1 MRLQKTPCE
10 LMINTW
16 PRYDMMSI
24 NLAFS
29 RLGKHMR
36 LLHRFTSVI
45 GATALVFAGLVP
57 PAHGAISPADCFEYM
72 DETASVVVGLSCKN
86 VASLQELPMT
96 RDIQWIGVDTQKE
109 QALGGLEVLAAN
121 PQLQSVRINK
131 APQEI
136 IAELA
141 KLPVLES
148 LSLTFPK
155 GQQVQLAGLGQLS
168 DLKELEVLGT
178 SSTDYR
184 WAKDLSDLEVLD
196 LASYTKPL
204 IELKIGASTEIEPVI
219 TVDGSVLKPWEYTRE
234 RILGQI
240 SPTGFTANKAG
251 FAGVAA
257 ELTDFEA
264 VIPGQEN
271 LKSVSYAASWH
282 IGVRDTAQLG
292 RISLNRN
299 PSLAGHDAAVVGDAL
314 LAPTTNYPYTALQ
327 WTRNGA
333 PIPGAV
339 GESYQL
345 VREDSK
351 KVIALNY
358 ETKAVRQNG
367 EVWVPSAQGTMKYGA
382 PIAATVASIAKP
394 TISGSKIVGQKLT
407 ASLDAAY
414 FPEFTRHYQ
423 WLVDGFEIPRATAK
437 TYTPPQ
443 SYANRKIAVR
453 ATLHAADG
461 ESVWLP
467 ASSAVKVVK
476 GTITVAKPKVSGTS
490 KVGSKLTAKAATP
503 APSAQSTKYQWLRSG
518 QKIKGATAKTYALKP
533 ADLNQ
538 RISVSVTYAKA
549 NYTTKTVTSTATGK
563 IAAAKLKVLKKP
575 VITGKK
581 STGKTLKATAGSYNT
596 KNVKIS
602 YQWTRSGKIIPKATK
617 PNYKVVKA
625 DARKTLGVWVTA
637 SKPGYTTVL
646 TKVSKK

>member
-1 MRLQKTPCE
+1 M
-10 LMINTW
+10 
-16 PRYDMMSI
+16 
-24 NLAFS
+24 
-29 RLGKHMR
+29 G
-36 LLHRFTSVI
+36 LLHRFASVV

-57 PAHGAISPADCFEYM
+57 PAQGLISPADCFEHT

-86 VASLQELPMT
+86 VTSLQELPMT
-96 RDIQWIGVDTQKE
+96 GDIQWIGIDTQKD
-109 QALGGLEVLAAN
+109 QVLGGLEVLAAN
-121 PQLQSVRINK
+121 PQLKSVRISK

-136 IAELA
+136 IPELA
-141 KLPVLES
+141 QLPVLES

-168 DLKELEVLGT
+168 GLKELEVLAT

-184 WAKDLSDLEVLD
+184 WAKDLSNLEKLD

-204 IELKIGASTEIEPVI
+204 IELKIGASAEIEPVI
-219 TVDGSVLKPWEYTRE
+219 TVDGRVLRPWEYTGE

-251 FAGVAA
+251 FAGLRT

-282 IGVRDTAQLG
+282 IGVRDTVQLG

-299 PSLAGHDAAVVGDAL
+299 PSLAGHDAAVVGDSL

-327 WTRNGA
+327 WTRNGE
-333 PIPGAV
+333 PIPDAV

-345 VREDSK
+345 VREDTN
-351 KVIALNY
+351 KVIALSY

-394 TISGSKIVGQKLT
+394 TISGSKIVGHKLT
-407 ASLDAAY
+407 ASLDSAY
-414 FPEFTRHYQ
+414 FPDFARRYQ

-437 TYTPPQ
+437 TYTPPR
-443 SYANRKIAVR
+443 SYANRKISVR
-453 ATLHAADG
+453 VTMHAADG

-467 ASSAVKVVK
+467 TSSAVKVAK
-476 GTITVAKPKVSGTS
+476 GTITVAKPKVSGTA
-490 KVGSKLTAKAATP
+490 KVGSKLTANAAMP
-503 APSAQSTKYQWLRSG
+503 APAAQSTKYQWLRG
-518 QKIKGATAKTYALKP
+518 GKKIKGATAKTYTLKP

-538 RISVSVTYAKA
+538 RISVSVAYAKT

-563 IAAAKLKVLKKP
+563 IAPAKLKVMKKP
-575 VITGKK
+575 VINGKK

-637 SKPGYTTVL
+637 SKPGYTTVV

>member
-1 MRLQKTPCE
+1 
-10 LMINTW
+10 
-16 PRYDMMSI
+16 
-24 NLAFS
+24 
-29 RLGKHMR
+29 MR

-45 GATALVFAGLVP
+45 GAAALVFAGLVP
-57 PAHGAISPADCFEYM
+57 PAHGAISSTDCFEHT

-86 VASLQELPMT
+86 VTSLQDLPMT
-96 RDIQWIGVDTQKE
+96 GNIQWIGVDTQKE
-109 QALGGLEVLAAN
+109 QTLGGLEVLAAN
-121 PQLQSVRINK
+121 PQLQSVRISE

-136 IAELA
+136 IPELA
-141 KLPVLES
+141 KLPELES
-148 LSLTFPK
+148 LSIVFPK
-155 GQQVQLAGLGQLS
+155 GKQVQLAGLGQLS
-168 DLKELEVLGT
+168 GLKELEVVAT

-184 WAKDLSDLEVLD
+184 WAKDLTNLEVLD
-196 LASYTKPL
+196 LASYTRPL
-204 IELKIGASTEIEPVI
+204 IELKVGASAQIEPLI
-219 TVDGSVLKPWEYTRE
+219 TVDGTMLKPWEYSSV

-251 FAGVAA
+251 YAGLKA
-257 ELTDFEA
+257 ELNDFEA

-271 LKSVSYAASWH
+271 LRSVSYAAGWH
-282 IGVRDTAQLG
+282 VGVRDTVKLG

-299 PSLAGHDAAVVGDAL
+299 PSLEGHDAAVVGDDL
-314 LAPTTNYPYTALQ
+314 LAPISNYPYTALQ

-351 KVIALNY
+351 KVIALNF
-358 ETKAVRQNG
+358 ETKEVRQNG
-367 EVWVPSAQGTMKYGA
+367 EVWVPSAQGTMTYGA
-382 PIAATVASIAKP
+382 PIAATVASIAKA
-394 TISGSKIVGQKLT
+394 TISGSKVVGEKLT
-407 ASLDAAY
+407 ASLDGAY

-467 ASSAVKVVK
+467 DSTAVKVVK
-476 GTITVAKPKVSGTS
+476 GMITVARPQVSGTA
-490 KVGSKLTAKAATP
+490 KVGSKLTAKTATAAP
-503 APSAQSTKYQWLRSG
+503 AAQSTKYQWLRSG
-518 QKIKGATAKTYALKP
+518 QKIKGATATTYTLKP
-533 ADLNQ
+533 ADLDQ
-538 RISVSVTYAKA
+538 RISVSVTYAKT

-575 VITGKK
+575 VMTGKK
-581 STGKTLKATAGSYNT
+581 STGKTLKATAGSYST

-602 YQWTRSGKIIPKATK
+602 YQWMRSGKSIPKATK
-617 PNYKVVKA
+617 PSYKVVQA
-625 DARKTLGVWVTA
+625 DARKTLSVRVTA
-637 SKPGYTTVL
+637 SKLGYTTVV